1 MVGSMALVG
10 ALVLENSTE
19 FCAENLRPRAA
30 CGTETH
36 GSRNSETHG
45 SGYGDSE
52 LPGAVCLLRWVRF
65 IWLGGSCCGGIGEC
79 RSLAALCRKSA
90 VFERRSFW
98 GAGQFA
104 LPSLITSEAIP
115 GNNHIQS
122 MVECRPEIPSR
133 TGRECTRPRTR
144 V

>member
-1 MVGSMALVG
+1 MGPEALVG

-52 LPGAVCLLRWVRF
+52 LPGAACLLRWVRYGDPELPGAACLLGP
-65 IWLGGSCCGGIGEC
+65 IYMAGGGSCCGGIGIAGGTC
-79 RSLAALCRKSA
+79 WHVGGGGSAGADGLGRSGGFYGGMK
-90 VFERRSFW
+90 RR
-98 GAGQFA
+98 
-104 LPSLITSEAIP
+104 EY
-115 GNNHIQS
+115 
-122 MVECRPEIPSR
+122 
-133 TGRECTRPRTR
+133 GRG
-144 V
+144 